1 MCAEKNNDPSS
12 FLAPLWSR
20 AASVGLAA
28 AITLT
33 GGAANAQGQEH
44 AMGGGSDGDTSA
56 PVAETT
62 ICRDPGMEM
71 PRSDRL
77 RAARRC
83 ADALM
88 IGTVSTT
95 VITDTKRPLG
105 RVLSMVARD
114 YDALTGTK
122 AHLRIRSRKPTNQFT
137 GLLNVLAGADGCVK
151 IDDKIA
157 ATQFAEHDSRY
168 NPDGLT
174 IFATDRPACFS
185 TGQTHVA
192 SGVAN
197 NYGGLDVYE
206 VGERDKYGYQYS
218 ARGIAD
224 VALHE
229 LGHNLGMGHMGNIM
243 PPDALDAKI
252 IPDRFISAE
261 GILDLPQYVE
271 ASTHKVYD
279 DTCVYAM
286 GGYCAG
292 NSDLVIPQIQKNLRD
307 WYKPLLSGK
316 PLPGF
321 VRMVDGTGAISIRNR
336 SKDVLYVPLATEI
349 FSKPSVGQVGSSF
362 QFGWDALALES
373 DRKGY
378 VSAYLVSEAN
388 KDIALLGDIDM
399 RNRPDG
405 ITFLMYNSQSVTLTP
420 QPGGWVHAS
429 VRPAN
434 PNENEGQ
441 MK

>member
-1 MCAEKNNDPSS
+1 MRAEKNNDPSS

-28 AITLT
+28 AITVT
-33 GGAANAQGQEH
+33 GGVANAQGQEH
-44 AMGGGSDGDTSA
+44 AMGGGSDGDIPA
-56 PVAETT
+56 PVAKTT
-62 ICRDPGMEM
+62 ICRDPGMETLKAE
-71 PRSDRL
+71 RWL
-77 RAARRC
+77 AARQC
-83 ADALM
+83 AEMLM
-88 IGTVSTT
+88 EGTVSTT
-95 VITDTKRPLG
+95 VVSDTKRPLG
-105 RVLSMVARD
+105 RVMDLVAHDYPALS
-114 YDALTGTK
+114 GTK
-122 AHLRIRSRKPTNQFT
+122 ARLRIHFRKPGNHFTDLLDTVAGTN
-137 GLLNVLAGADGCVK
+137 GCIM
-151 IDDKIA
+151 IDDKSA

-316 PLPGF
+316 PLSGF

-336 SKDVLYVPLATEI
+336 SIDVLYVPLATEI
-349 FSKPSVGQVGSSF
+349 FSKPSVGQVGSSI

-373 DRKGY
+373 GHKGY

-388 KDIALLGDIDM
+388 NDIALLGDIDM
-399 RNRPDG
+399 RKRPNG
-405 ITFLMYNSQSVTLTP
+405 ITFLTYNSQLVALTP
-420 QPGGWVHAS
+420 QPGGWLHAS